1 MTVELPRTVEE
12 ELKALA
18 RRQGRDVLRLVE
30 DAVLSYLEAAAIT
43 DLDPA
48 EVAETQQQL
57 VGELRGVSAWKG
69 GRA

>member
-18 RRQGRDVLRLVE
+18 RRQGREVPRLVE

-57 VGELRGVSAWKG
+57 VSELRGIAAWKG
-69 GRA
+69 GGV